1 MVMDIS
7 EKPTTSIF
15 KAEVM
20 ILMIETARLSETL
33 ETIYHT
39 TKHHN
44 PKNQFYV
51 YYLKSHLECYFK
63 FFSIH
68 IPRVSHKKYSARAIC
83 RGADH
88 IMLRYVVRSV
98 NLWASTDMR
107 FTISPTVDSF
117 RAVFDMRKA

>member
-1 MVMDIS
+1 MIMDVS

-20 ILMIETARLSETL
+20 ILMTETASLSETL
-33 ETIYHT
+33 ATIYQM

-44 PKNQFYV
+44 PNNQFYV
-51 YYLKSHLECYFK
+51 YYHKSHLECYFK
-63 FFSIH
+63 TFSIH

-83 RGADH
+83 RGADQ

-98 NLWASTDMR
+98 NL
-107 FTISPTVDSF
+107 
-117 RAVFDMRKA
+117 

>member
-1 MVMDIS
+1 MVIDVS

-20 ILMIETARLSETL
+20 ILMIETASLSEAL
-33 ETIYHT
+33 ETIYQT

-44 PKNQFYV
+44 PKDQFYV

-83 RGADH
+83 RGADQ

-98 NLWASTDMR
+98 NL
-107 FTISPTVDSF
+107 
-117 RAVFDMRKA
+117 